1 MSDLTVFG
9 EFDQYEINESYKSE
23 KEKVQKRYLTWT
35 NSLYVKKRK
44 VEKTLPIGLFTT

>member
-23 KEKVQKRYLTWT
+23 KDARFIKWIKILVLILLGVPACR
-35 NSLYVKKRK
+35 S
-44 VEKTLPIGLFTT
+44 FHF